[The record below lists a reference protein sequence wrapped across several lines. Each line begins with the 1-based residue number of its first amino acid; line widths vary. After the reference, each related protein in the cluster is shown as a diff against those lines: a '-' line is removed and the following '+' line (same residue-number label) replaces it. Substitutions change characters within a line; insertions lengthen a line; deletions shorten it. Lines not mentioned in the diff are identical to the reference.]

1 LRAFRFAAPTGCR
14 YQNHP
19 ARGNEMLYIEVR
31 DGELILLTE
40 KREVATELAGRE
52 DAAFKAIIDD
62 APISANIELAKCF
75 WRMMEFLK
83 GKPNSVWWISFDG
96 PCKISHREKDY
107 IP

>member
-1 LRAFRFAAPTGCR
+1 
-14 YQNHP
+14 
-19 ARGNEMLYIEVR
+19 MLYIEVR

-83 GKPNSVWWISFDG
+83 CKPNSVWWISFDG

-107 IP
+107 IPGKDRYLVWVDCIDVTPEREGDRG